1 MRDANKCKVLA
12 AWATSHWR
20 KLGDCMISDSFLQ
33 TAQLRGV
40 SFEMKY
46 PVSNVQLA
54 DPKLP
59 LDTFVFHLSVMTF
72 ASSWPYTSEYA
83 FGSGKTIEEAADSA
97 LSWIEKCLDISFEKM
112 QMDLAIE
119 GEDF

>member
-1 MRDANKCKVLA
+1 
-12 AWATSHWR
+12 
-20 KLGDCMISDSFLQ
+20 MISDSFLQ